1 MSESTRTRRVIAL
14 IAAYVVTLQALLLP
28 LSVAAGPFKSSLC
41 TAATSVNGSPSPA
54 GHDSGCACARWPNS
68 GACSQ
73 TANGPRGVIDFPRG
87 PERIASSSLL
97 WASFMCAS
105 SIMGRRG
112 AGRLAGIGFSS

>member
-54 GHDSGCACARWPNS
+54 GHDSGCACA
-68 GACSQ
+68 
-73 TANGPRGVIDFPRG
+73 
-87 PERIASSSLL
+87 
-97 WASFMCAS
+97 
-105 SIMGRRG
+105 
-112 AGRLAGIGFSS
+112 AGCGTQCCVQILAGPAVVAVTLDLTRAIAVTPTPAIEPIVRVADRSPQIPRAPPAI